1 MAYYWPQ
8 YGIAIEVDDD
18 PHLLPFDEEAFPDT
32 AVYHVTTD
40 VICDPESFSA
50 LAHHIAHIHDIELPP
65 DFDELVYS
73 RRLMLRMLFGADLCA
88 HLYRQGCR
96 MSAKKP
102 LHFAGLSRRKKLIVA
117 CLAIVCALVAV
128 GLYAWQ
134 SQPVPEAGASVTTAE
149 GKTRQE
155 IQDELDAIV
164 RDNMMTISVAPV
176 AQLQE
181 DGKLRVNVQN
191 VQDNKFPQRFRVIQ
205 NDETMYESGVVETG
219 KTIETCP
226 AGDIK
231 EGEAYIEIQALDA
244 KTLDSHGNPTRVK
257 VRVEQA
263 EN

>member
-1 MAYYWPQ
+1 
-8 YGIAIEVDDD
+8 
-18 PHLLPFDEEAFPDT
+18 
-32 AVYHVTTD
+32 
-40 VICDPESFSA
+40 
-50 LAHHIAHIHDIELPP
+50 
-65 DFDELVYS
+65 
-73 RRLMLRMLFGADLCA
+73 
-88 HLYRQGCR
+88 

-102 LHFAGLSRRKKLIVA
+102 PRLAGLGRRKKLVVV
-117 CLAIVCALVAV
+117 CLAIVCALIAV

-149 GKTRQE
+149 GKSRQE

-244 KTLDSHGNPTRVK
+244 KTRSMLQFSRTLRLTTPPPSTSIQPVCLHRGQPLPWHSKQLTSTSTLGSVK
-257 VRVEQA
+257 GK
-263 EN
+263 

>member
-1 MAYYWPQ
+1 
-8 YGIAIEVDDD
+8 
-18 PHLLPFDEEAFPDT
+18 
-32 AVYHVTTD
+32 
-40 VICDPESFSA
+40 
-50 LAHHIAHIHDIELPP
+50 
-65 DFDELVYS
+65 
-73 RRLMLRMLFGADLCA
+73 
-88 HLYRQGCR
+88 
-96 MSAKKP
+96 MSAKRP
-102 LHFAGLSRRKKLIVA
+102 PHFAGLGHRKKLIVA

>member
-1 MAYYWPQ
+1 
-8 YGIAIEVDDD
+8 
-18 PHLLPFDEEAFPDT
+18 
-32 AVYHVTTD
+32 
-40 VICDPESFSA
+40 
-50 LAHHIAHIHDIELPP
+50 
-65 DFDELVYS
+65 
-73 RRLMLRMLFGADLCA
+73 
-88 HLYRQGCR
+88 

-102 LHFAGLSRRKKLIVA
+102 PRFAGLGRRKKLIGCLLGHRLRPCRRRTIRLAVA
-117 CLAIVCALVAV
+117 
-128 GLYAWQ
+128 
-134 SQPVPEAGASVTTAE
+134 PVPEAGASVTTAE

-244 KTLDSHGNPTRVK
+244 KTYDSHGNRRASRYGLSKPRTSFSGRRDTARNSPAFVQSS
-257 VRVEQA
+257 RGRPRGE
-263 EN
+263 

>member
-1 MAYYWPQ
+1 
-8 YGIAIEVDDD
+8 
-18 PHLLPFDEEAFPDT
+18 
-32 AVYHVTTD
+32 
-40 VICDPESFSA
+40 
-50 LAHHIAHIHDIELPP
+50 
-65 DFDELVYS
+65 
-73 RRLMLRMLFGADLCA
+73 
-88 HLYRQGCR
+88 
-96 MSAKKP
+96 
-102 LHFAGLSRRKKLIVA
+102 
-117 CLAIVCALVAV
+117 
-128 GLYAWQ
+128 
-134 SQPVPEAGASVTTAE
+134 
-149 GKTRQE
+149 
-155 IQDELDAIV
+155 
-164 RDNMMTISVAPV
+164 MMTISVAPV

-191 VQDNKFPQRFRVIQ
+191 VQDNNFPQRFRVIQ

>member
-1 MAYYWPQ
+1 
-8 YGIAIEVDDD
+8 
-18 PHLLPFDEEAFPDT
+18 
-32 AVYHVTTD
+32 
-40 VICDPESFSA
+40 
-50 LAHHIAHIHDIELPP
+50 
-65 DFDELVYS
+65 
-73 RRLMLRMLFGADLCA
+73 
-88 HLYRQGCR
+88 

-102 LHFAGLSRRKKLIVA
+102 PHFAGLGRRKKLIVA

-134 SQPVPEAGASVTTAE
+134 SQPVPEAG
-149 GKTRQE
+149 
-155 IQDELDAIV
+155 

>member
-1 MAYYWPQ
+1 MSVKKP
-8 YGIAIEVDDD
+8 
-18 PHLLPFDEEAFPDT
+18 PHF
-32 AVYHVTTD
+32 
-40 VICDPESFSA
+40 
-50 LAHHIAHIHDIELPP
+50 
-65 DFDELVYS
+65 
-73 RRLMLRMLFGADLCA
+73 ADLG
-88 HLYRQGCR
+88 H
-96 MSAKKP
+96 
-102 LHFAGLSRRKKLIVA
+102 RKKLIVA

-134 SQPVPEAGASVTTAE
+134 SQPRTRGGAFDVEAGASVKTAE

-231 EGEAYIEIQALDA
+231 EGEAYIEIQALDT

>member
-1 MAYYWPQ
+1 
-8 YGIAIEVDDD
+8 
-18 PHLLPFDEEAFPDT
+18 
-32 AVYHVTTD
+32 
-40 VICDPESFSA
+40 
-50 LAHHIAHIHDIELPP
+50 
-65 DFDELVYS
+65 
-73 RRLMLRMLFGADLCA
+73 
-88 HLYRQGCR
+88 

-102 LHFAGLSRRKKLIVA
+102 PRLAGLGRRKKLVVV
-117 CLAIVCALVAV
+117 CLAIVCALIAV

-149 GKTRQE
+149 GKSRQE

-181 DGKLRVNVQN
+181 NGKLRINVQN

-226 AGDIK
+226 AGNIK

-244 KTLDSHGNPTRVK
+244 KTLDSHGNPTRVRYGLSK
-257 VRVEQA
+257 PRTSFPADAAPHAIHRHSSNHRGDGPRRIERNDHGHHQEHERSQSA
-263 EN
+263 RRGRRARARARNGRRPDASYGSRARWNHEGNGQDRDRQR

>member
-1 MAYYWPQ
+1 
-8 YGIAIEVDDD
+8 
-18 PHLLPFDEEAFPDT
+18 
-32 AVYHVTTD
+32 
-40 VICDPESFSA
+40 
-50 LAHHIAHIHDIELPP
+50 
-65 DFDELVYS
+65 
-73 RRLMLRMLFGADLCA
+73 
-88 HLYRQGCR
+88 
-96 MSAKKP
+96 
-102 LHFAGLSRRKKLIVA
+102 
-117 CLAIVCALVAV
+117 
-128 GLYAWQ
+128 
-134 SQPVPEAGASVTTAE
+134 
-149 GKTRQE
+149 
-155 IQDELDAIV
+155 
-164 RDNMMTISVAPV
+164 MMTISVAPV

-263 EN
+263 RTSFFDRRGTARNSPAFVQSSRGRPAANRKERPWTSPGT